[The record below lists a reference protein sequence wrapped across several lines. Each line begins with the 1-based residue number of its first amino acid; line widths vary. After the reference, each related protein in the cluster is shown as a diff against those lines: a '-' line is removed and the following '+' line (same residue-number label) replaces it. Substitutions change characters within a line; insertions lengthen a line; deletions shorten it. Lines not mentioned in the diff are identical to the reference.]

1 MTGTFLVRGMLVGI
15 VAGILA
21 FSFGK
26 LFGEPQIDRAI
37 AFEEQMDKSK
47 NAQGSQDPADQAKA
61 SAENM
66 KGMDMSKGVAMT
78 KTEAA
83 EPELVS
89 RAVQSSVGL
98 LTGVVVYSTA
108 FGGLFSLV
116 FAFAY
121 GRVGNLGPRATAAL
135 LAVAGF
141 VSIVLVPALKY
152 PANPPAIGEPA
163 TIGYRTVLYF
173 AMLVISV
180 AALSMAVMLA
190 RRLVASYGAWN
201 AVLMGAAAF
210 IIVIDICQFVM
221 PDINEVPEGFSATVL
236 WRFRMASFGTQIV
249 MWTTIGLLFGAL
261 TERSEIRRGHLPAGI
276 AWRAPFTAE
285 KPSY

>member
-1 MTGTFLVRGMLVGI
+1 MIKTFLVRGMLVGI
-15 VAGILA
+15 VAGLLA
-21 FSFGK
+21 FGFGK

-37 AFEEQMDKSK
+37 AFEEQMDKAKEAEAKPPSDQVK
-47 NAQGSQDPADQAKA
+47 APA
-61 SAENM
+61 EEM
-66 KGMDMSKGVAMT
+66 KGMDMSKGMVMS
-78 KTEAA
+78 KNEAA

-108 FGGLFSLV
+108 FGGLFSLA

-121 GRVGNLGPRATAAL
+121 GRLGHLGPRATSAVLAA
-135 LAVAGF
+135 AGF

-152 PANPPAIGEPA
+152 PANPPAIGEPE
-163 TIGYRTVLYF
+163 TIGYRTALFF
-173 AMLVISV
+173 AMLVISI
-180 AALSMAVMLA
+180 AALSMAVILA

-201 AVLMGAAAF
+201 SALMGGAAF
-210 IIVIDICQFVM
+210 VIIIAICQLVM

-261 TERSEIRRGHLPAGI
+261 TERSLSRQGSLTGRHRVASLG
-276 AWRAPFTAE
+276 
-285 KPSY
+285 